1 VPEGRRVY
9 MIKVI
14 IFDVGGVYLKGSF
27 IDFINKSRKL
37 LGIDKKFYTDKEIIF
52 DKDFNRGKI
61 SAEICFQNYFSVPIS
76 DSQMKQIIK
85 IWTTTWKPTLSM
97 KNLIIKLKKNYRLAI
112 LSNSDPLNSP
122 NYYKKGLYQYF
133 DPIILSHELGI
144 LKPDKKIY
152 EITIKKLKVKSN
164 ECIFIDD
171 QEDNLKPAK
180 DMGMTTILFK
190 SPLQLKQ
197 DLKKLFIKL

>member
-1 VPEGRRVY
+1 

-14 IFDVGGVYLKGSF
+14 IFDIGGVYLKGSF
-27 IDFINKSRKL
+27 IDFVNKSRKL
-37 LGIDKKFYTDKEIIF
+37 LGIDEKFNAKKEITF

-61 SAEICFQNYFSVPIS
+61 SAEKCFQKYFSIPIS
-76 DSQMKQIIK
+76 DSQMKKIIK
-85 IWTTTWKPTLSM
+85 IWTNTWKPTTNMTQILT
-97 KNLIIKLKKNYRLAI
+97 KLQKNYRLAA

-122 NYYKKGLYQYF
+122 NYLKKGWYQYF
-133 DPIILSHELGI
+133 DLLILSHELGI

-152 EITIKKLKVKSN
+152 KITIKKLKIKPN

-180 DMGMTTILFK
+180 NMGMTTILFK
-190 SPLQLKQ
+190 SSIQLKQ
-197 DLKKLFIKL
+197 DLKKIFIKL